1 MAVSERAL
9 RGELIDI
16 GDGRRLHAVLAGPAG
31 SPDPLVLL
39 EAGAFGFSAD
49 WAAVQVALAAAGFRS
64 LAYDRAGLGRSDLG
78 PSPRDGLGVV
88 RDIET
93 LLAALGESGLL
104 IPCGHSMAG
113 LYVRLFALR
122 NPARIVG
129 LVLVDAATPEATDS
143 GLMST
148 AVDHFGHLARAFA
161 WGAGTGLFKPL
172 ASVLGNPIGLEGSG
186 ADEKR
191 WAFGD
196 AGHNQAAA
204 EEVKYWQQAARQA
217 REAGEL
223 VADWPIA
230 VVTAGGPDG
239 VNPMKTIQ
247 VAPARASR
255 AGIVEHAAGASH
267 ATVLNA
273 TFAPAIVRGVRHVRD
288 AAWTGRG

>member
-1 MAVSERAL
+1 MAVAERAL
-9 RGELIDI
+9 RGEFIAI
-16 GDGRRLHAVLAGPAG
+16 GDGRRVHAVLAGPVAP
-31 SPDPLVLL
+31 PDPLVIL

-49 WAAVQVALAAAGFRS
+49 WAAVQAALAAAGFRS

-78 PSPRDGLGVV
+78 PSPRDGLNVV
-88 RDIET
+88 LDLEA
-93 LLAALGESGLL
+93 LLAALGEAGPL
-104 IPCGHSMAG
+104 ILCGHSMAG
-113 LYVRLFALR
+113 LHVRLFALR
-122 NPARIVG
+122 NPAQIVG

-148 AVDHFGHLARAFA
+148 AVDHFGHLAQAFA

-172 ASVLGNPIGLEGSG
+172 AGMLGNPIGLEGSG

-204 EEVKYWQQAARQA
+204 DEVKHWSQAARQA

-223 VADWPIA
+223 NGDWPVA

-239 VNPMKTIQ
+239 ANPMKAFQI
-247 VAPARASR
+247 APAEASR
-255 AGIVEHAAGASH
+255 AGAVEHLAGASH
-267 ATVLNA
+267 ATMLNA
-273 TFAPAIVRGVRHVRD
+273 TYAPAIVRGVRHVRD
-288 AAWTGRG
+288 HARAL